1 MIQIHEDPTKI
12 EFHRLALVALPL
24 DEKLTSTVKR
34 TINRHTNGTDKGM
47 CILSKIKLSYVTFL
61 TTKTIKMILK
71 FIPILIFVLFEI
83 KMVQH
88 YEWGGLLLQLAGPKY
103 AYASVP
109 IFYNKIF
116 FPSVHKH
123 R

>member
-61 TTKTIKMILK
+61 TTQCVMIA
-71 FIPILIFVLFEI
+71 ISP
-83 KMVQH
+83 
-88 YEWGGLLLQLAGPKY
+88 WP
-103 AYASVP
+103 
-109 IFYNKIF
+109 
-116 FPSVHKH
+116 
-123 R
+123 